1 MDSFPSRSSL
11 VGIKKTPKF
20 LDLQGFSG
28 FLTSKNGRGLIPT
41 RQVVLFPKYIRFP
54 DVKNRRA
61 GGKEQIYA
69 VQTNLDLNR
78 WVHFGNL
85 VPASTGKAVGSAA
98 CPPLV

>member
-1 MDSFPSRSSL
+1 MRNNSRAHQ
-11 VGIKKTPKF
+11 KP
-20 LDLQGFSG
+20 DE
-28 FLTSKNGRGLIPT
+28 NGGKLPCRNIT
-41 RQVVLFPKYIRFP
+41 EDDYIETFP

-78 WVHFGNL
+78 WVYFGNL